1 MKTINTNEVVELNGL
16 EVNEVN
22 GGNYEQGHQL
32 GAAVR
37 NLITEVWDATSG
49 FVSGLFGN

>member
-1 MKTINTNEVVELNGL
+1 MEILTNL
-16 EVNEVN
+16 ETVNIN
-22 GGNYEQGHQL
+22 GGTYEQGHQL

-37 NLITEVWDATSG
+37 NLITEVGDAVGG

>member
-1 MKTINTNEVVELNGL
+1 MEILTNL
-16 EVNEVN
+16 ETVNIN
-22 GGNYEQGHQL
+22 GGTYEQGHQL

-37 NLITEVWDATSG
+37 NLITEVWDAVGG